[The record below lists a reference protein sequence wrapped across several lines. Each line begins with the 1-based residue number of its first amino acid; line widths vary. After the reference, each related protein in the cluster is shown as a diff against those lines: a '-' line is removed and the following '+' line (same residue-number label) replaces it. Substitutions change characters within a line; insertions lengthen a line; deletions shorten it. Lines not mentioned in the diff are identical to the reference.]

1 MPRRRSPAENKQ
13 LSYERDR
20 RNVYGE
26 NDKASRK
33 WIPLRKRM
41 RARADRRRASQAL
54 APGVVQIDLADGD
67 HLQVE
72 LLPTRYPRQW
82 RKKPDAP
89 LGDWLGLRRQNRAR
103 REKRNGEGDR
113 G

>member
-1 MPRRRSPAENKQ
+1 VPRRRTPAEKKR

-26 NDKASRK
+26 NDKSSRK

-54 APGVVQIDLADGD
+54 APGVVPSHLADGD
-67 HLQVE
+67 HLEVE
-72 LLPTRYPRQW
+72 LLRTPDPGGW
-82 RKKPDAP
+82 RKRPDMP
-89 LGDWLGLRRQNRAR
+89 LGDWLELRRRRRAWREQYDADR
-103 REKRNGEGDR
+103 R
-113 G
+113 